1 MKAPSPGRLPRPSAA
16 RVKMN
21 PLSTMKRAT
30 AVCPSI
36 STAASGLVVCTHC
49 QSVNPVPKSNS
60 AENSWKP
67 RQATISSAANARR

>member
-1 MKAPSPGRLPRPSAA
+1 MKAPYRIVWPSAA

-36 STAASGLVVCTHC
+36 STAASGLVVRTHC
-49 QSVNPVPKSNS
+49 SGANAASKTNR

-67 RQATISSAANARR
+67 WYATMSRAANARR